1 MKKHGQVRFDV
12 TAKAV
17 CGNDPRHCLP
27 AAQMRDLNDRESIT
41 RYLAELEMLRAI
53 NRERKRIRL
62 AIIITAAA
70 LISGACLAGYIISKL

>member
-1 MKKHGQVRFDV
+1 MKKHGQGRFDV

-53 NRERKRIRL
+53 NRERKRLRITL
-62 AIIITAAA
+62 IVTAAA

>member
-1 MKKHGQVRFDV
+1 MKKHGQGRFDV

-70 LISGACLAGYIISKL
+70 LAFFAYAVGYILSHI